1 MRRTNDTCLS
11 YGAKH
16 GSDAYVRCRTDLQ
29 PNRAIELA
37 ATQPVF
43 ADPVAGHWGAA
54 RCSAIAVS
62 SECAAFELLGTRG
75 KRSGRENFL
84 EGSIVTP

>member
-43 ADPVAGHWGAA
+43 ADPVAGPWGAGPLFCHRSVFGV
-54 RCSAIAVS
+54 RC
-62 SECAAFELLGTRG
+62 F
-75 KRSGRENFL
+75 
-84 EGSIVTP
+84 